1 MVTASDPQAIPAN
14 RVRLLITLGTP
25 FALLFLSSLVAWP
38 WRALDI
44 PGSLGSLTPPSFILL
59 IATVAGSTFALRRR
73 LPLSMITWLP
83 AGQGAIVLLATG
95 FFTGDKATEI
105 TAIAFLIAYIL
116 IYLIVLI
123 LSVIISNNGG
133 QLGISFVSF
142 FILTQAA
149 RFPIFEIESTAN
161 LSWPSFFTL
170 LAALIS
176 VCEIIVMV
184 WLARRIVEADDR
196 SSARTT
202 LLLVALVV
210 SHGIVACWQDPLLR
224 GTMGIA
230 EMAEQIFRWLM
241 LVGIQLGMAA
251 VLIRFRIAHI
261 RQEAQRQALLTEGS
275 PQNG

>member
-1 MVTASDPQAIPAN
+1 MVTALDPQTTPAD
-14 RVRLLITLGTP
+14 RTRLLITLGTP
-25 FALLFLSSLVAWP
+25 FMLLFLSSLVAWP
-38 WRALDI
+38 WRALEI
-44 PGSLGSLTPPSFILL
+44 PGSVGSLTPPSFILL

-95 FFTGDKATEI
+95 FFTGGDATEI

-133 QLGISFVSF
+133 QLGVSFVSF

-149 RFPIFEIESTAN
+149 RFPIFEVESTTS
-161 LSWPSFFTL
+161 LSWAPFFTFI
-170 LAALIS
+170 AALFSI
-176 VCEIIVMV
+176 CEIIVLV

-196 SSARTT
+196 SGAKTT
-202 LLLVALVV
+202 LLLAALAV

-230 EMAEQIFRWLM
+230 EMLEQSFRWLM

-261 RQEAQRQALLTEGS
+261 RQEAQRQALLAEGTNH
-275 PQNG
+275 NG